1 MDLRRPIIAAAVLIV
16 ATITDHASS
25 AEPEVRPRNRAEA
38 TELVAGLRRIVSAEG
53 VDRLQT
59 VRLGGIDQWISIRGA
74 DRRNPVLLMIH
85 GGPGYAS
92 MPTSWYFQRSWEEY
106 FTVVN
111 WDQRGTGKTFAAN
124 DQDVVAPTMTIDR
137 MIADADELI
146 SWLRREFGRE
156 RIFVLG
162 HSWGSYVGLIIAQR
176 HPEWLHA
183 YIGVAQ
189 ITDMLESERR
199 GWRFAM
205 DAARADNNA
214 EAIAAL
220 QAIAPYAVSRPP
232 TTEALLV
239 QRHWVGHYGGT
250 MYRRVDS
257 RDFTRAVALAPEYS
271 DEDIRLVWTGNKR
284 SVEHLMPELLAKG
297 DLSGITRIR
306 CPLILLNG
314 RHDQLISS
322 SLSAE
327 WFERVRAPS
336 KILVW
341 FERSAHE
348 PLNEEPGRMLMAL
361 VTHARPIAE
370 RAGDVPR

>member
-1 MDLRRPIIAAAVLIV
+1 MDLRRPFIAAAVLIV
-16 ATITDHASS
+16 ATITDHALS
-25 AEPEVRPRNRAEA
+25 AEPEVRPRSRAEA

-74 DRRNPVLLMIH
+74 DRRNPILLMIH

-92 MPTSWYFQRSWEEY
+92 MPTSWYFQRGWEEY

-111 WDQRGTGKTFAAN
+111 WDQRGAGKTFAAN
-124 DQDVVAPTMTIDR
+124 EQDVVAPTMTIDR

-146 SWLRREFGRE
+146 IWLRREFGRE

-205 DAARADNNA
+205 NAARADNNA

-257 RDFTRAVALAPEYS
+257 RDFTRAVALAPN
-271 DEDIRLVWTGNKR
+271 T
-284 SVEHLMPELLAKG
+284 A
-297 DLSGITRIR
+297 T
-306 CPLILLNG
+306 
-314 RHDQLISS
+314 
-322 SLSAE
+322 
-327 WFERVRAPS
+327 
-336 KILVW
+336 KIYGSYGPATNVQ
-341 FERSAHE
+341 S
-348 PLNEEPGRMLMAL
+348 N
-361 VTHARPIAE
+361 T
-370 RAGDVPR
+370 